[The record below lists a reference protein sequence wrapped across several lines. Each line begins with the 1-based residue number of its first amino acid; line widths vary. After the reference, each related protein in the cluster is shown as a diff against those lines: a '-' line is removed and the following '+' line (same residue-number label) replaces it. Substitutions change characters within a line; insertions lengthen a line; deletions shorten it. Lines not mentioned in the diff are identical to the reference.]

1 MKNII
6 LITAAVALASCGGGN
21 KPEAAKEQTTV
32 SETTVTLTD
41 AQLKN
46 AALEVG
52 KAQMREIQSVIKVS
66 GKIDVPPQNIVSV
79 SFPLGG
85 YLKSTKLL
93 PGMHI
98 NKGDVIAVME
108 DQQYIQLQQDY
119 LTAKARQEYLEAEYQ
134 RQQELNKSKASSDKV
149 YQQAMAEYKSNRIL
163 ISSLR
168 QKLQLIGI
176 NADKLSESNISKSV
190 SVHSPIDG
198 FVSAVDVNIG
208 KYVTPSDVLF
218 ELVNPTDI
226 HLALTVYEKDMSKL
240 YIGQKVLAFTNNN
253 PDKKYPCEVILIGK
267 DVSNE
272 RAVQVHCHF
281 EAYDKTL
288 VPGMYMNAELELQ
301 KENVLAVPEDA
312 VVRYNNKQYI
322 FVASGSKTYEMKEV
336 VTGSTQNGFIA
347 IADAKGI
354 DLANTNVVLKN
365 AYTLLMKLKNAG
377 EEE

>member
-1 MKNII
+1 MKHII
-6 LITAAVALASCGGGN
+6 LISAAVMFASCGGGN
-21 KPEAAKEQTTV
+21 KQEAAKEATKV

-52 KAQMREIQSVIKVS
+52 KPQMREIQSVIKVS
-66 GKIDVPPQNIVSV
+66 GKIDVPPQNMVSV

-163 ISSLR
+163 ISSLK

-176 NADKLSESNISKSV
+176 NADKLNESNISKSV

-226 HLALTVYEKDMSKL
+226 HLALTVYEKDISKL
-240 YIGQKVLAFTNNN
+240 YMGQKVLAFTNNN

-322 FVASGSKTYEMKEV
+322 FVVNGNKTYEMKEV
-336 VTGSTQNGFIA
+336 QTGSTQDGYIA
-347 IADAKGI
+347 ISDLKGA
-354 DLANTNVVLKN
+354 DLAGVNVVLKN

>member
-1 MKNII
+1 MKHII
-6 LITAAVALASCGGGN
+6 LISSAVILASCGGGN
-21 KPEAAKEQTTV
+21 KQEAAKEATTV

-52 KAQMREIQSVIKVS
+52 KPQMREIQSVIKVS
-66 GKIDVPPQNIVSV
+66 GKIDVPPQNMVSV

-163 ISSLR
+163 ISSLK

-176 NADKLSESNISKSV
+176 NADKLNESNISKSV

-226 HLALTVYEKDMSKL
+226 HLALTVYEKDINKL
-240 YIGQKVLAFTNNN
+240 SIGQKVLAFTNNN
-253 PDKKYPCEVILIGK
+253 LEKKYPCEVILIGK

-322 FVASGSKTYEMKEV
+322 FVVSSNKTYEMKEV
-336 VTGSTQNGFIA
+336 QTGSTQDGYIA
-347 IADAKGI
+347 ISDAKGA

>member
-1 MKNII
+1 M
-6 LITAAVALASCGGGN
+6 ALASCGGGN
-21 KPEAAKEQTTV
+21 EPEAAKEQATV

-52 KAQMREIQSVIKVS
+52 KPQMREIQSVIKVS
-66 GKIDVPPQNIVSV
+66 GKIDVPPQNMVSV

-163 ISSLR
+163 ISSLK

-176 NADKLSESNISKSV
+176 NADKLNESNISKSV
-190 SVHSPIDG
+190 SVHSSIDG

-226 HLALTVYEKDMSKL
+226 HLALTVYEKDISKL

-281 EAYDKTL
+281 DAYDKTL

-322 FVASGSKTYEMKEV
+322 FVVNGNKTYEMKEV
-336 VTGSTQNGFIA
+336 QTGSAQDGYIA
-347 IADAKGI
+347 IVDAKGAG
-354 DLANTNVVLKN
+354 LASKNVVLKN
-365 AYTLLMKLKNAG
+365 AYTLLMKLKNAS

>member
-1 MKNII
+1 M
-6 LITAAVALASCGGGN
+6 ALASCGGGN
-21 KPEAAKEQTTV
+21 KPEAAKEQANV

-66 GKIDVPPQNIVSV
+66 GKIDVPPQNMVSV

-240 YIGQKVLAFTNNN
+240 YMGQKVLAFTNNN

-301 KENVLAVPEDA
+301 KENILAVPEDA

-322 FVASGSKTYEMKEV
+322 FVASGSKTYEMIEV
-336 VTGSTQNGFIA
+336 VTGSTQNGYIA
-347 IADAKGI
+347 IADAKGT
-354 DLANTNVVLKN
+354 DLANANVVLKN

>member
-1 MKNII
+1 MKHII
-6 LITAAVALASCGGGN
+6 LISAAVMFASCGGGN
-21 KPEAAKEQTTV
+21 KQEAAKEATKV

-52 KAQMREIQSVIKVS
+52 KPQMREIQSVIKVS
-66 GKIDVPPQNIVSV
+66 GKIDVPPQNMVSV

-163 ISSLR
+163 ISSLK

-176 NADKLSESNISKSV
+176 NADKLNESNISKSV

-226 HLALTVYEKDMSKL
+226 HLALTVYEKDISKL
-240 YIGQKVLAFTNNN
+240 YMGQKVLAFTNNN

-322 FVASGSKTYEMKEV
+322 FVVNGNKTYEMKEV
-336 VTGSTQNGFIA
+336 QTGSTQDGYIA
-347 IADAKGI
+347 ISDAKGA
-354 DLANTNVVLKN
+354 DLAGVNVVLKN

>member
-1 MKNII
+1 MKYIFII
-6 LITAAVALASCGGGN
+6 IAALIITSCGN
-21 KPEAAKEQTTV
+21 DTKKEPAAETGSV

-41 AQLKN
+41 AQLKH
-46 AALEVG
+46 AKIETG
-52 KAQMREIQSVIKVS
+52 KAILQDMQSVIKVS
-66 GKIDVPPQNIVSV
+66 GKIDVPPQNMVSV

-98 NKGDVIAVME
+98 NKGEVIAVME

-119 LTAKARQEYLEAEYQ
+119 LTAKANQEYLEAEYQ
-134 RQQELNKSKASSDKV
+134 RQLELNKSKASSDKI
-149 YQQAMAEYKSNRIL
+149 YQQAMAAYKSNKIQ
-163 ISSLR
+163 ISSLK

-176 NADKLSESNISKSV
+176 NADKLTENNISRTV

-226 HLALTVYEKDMSKL
+226 HLALTVYEKDISKL
-240 YIGQKVLAFTNNN
+240 YIGQKVFAYTNNN
-253 PDKKYPCEVILIGK
+253 PDKKYPCDVILIGK
-267 DVSNE
+267 DVSND

-301 KENVLAVPEDA
+301 KEKVLTVPEEA
-312 VVRYNNKQYI
+312 VVRYNNKQYL
-322 FVASGSKTYEMKEV
+322 FVVKGDKTYEMQEV
-336 VTGSTQNGFIA
+336 TTGSVQQGYIA
-347 IADAKGI
+347 IADAKGS
-354 DLANTNVVLKN
+354 DLVNANVVLKN

>member
-6 LITAAVALASCGGGN
+6 LITAAIALASCGGGN
-21 KPEAAKEQTTV
+21 KPEATKEQATV
-32 SETTVTLTD
+32 SETMVTLTD

-66 GKIDVPPQNIVSV
+66 GKIDVPPQNMVSV

-176 NADKLSESNISKSV
+176 NADKLNESNISKSV
-190 SVHSPIDG
+190 SVYSPIDG
-198 FVSAVDVNIG
+198 FVSTVDVNIG

-226 HLALTVYEKDMSKL
+226 HLALTVYEKDMGKL

-347 IADAKGI
+347 IADAKGT
-354 DLANTNVVLKN
+354 DLVNTNVVLKN